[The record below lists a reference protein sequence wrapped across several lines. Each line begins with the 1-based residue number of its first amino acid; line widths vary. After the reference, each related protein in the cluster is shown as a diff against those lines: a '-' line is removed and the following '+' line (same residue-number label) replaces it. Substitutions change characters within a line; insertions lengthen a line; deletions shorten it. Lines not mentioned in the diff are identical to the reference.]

1 MHCGDARRAA
11 GSPPRRRCAMRPA
24 SSRNSASCRS
34 RFRTTWPWSAT
45 APTAFR
51 ARLDGARKPRRSRC
65 RGMPTW
71 RPSPRTGRRGI
82 RQSGKR
88 AHWPR
93 RCSTPGT
100 TSCCI
105 AHWQHCGWMSRPSTR
120 STRSAGQARART
132 SRTAAA
138 VFSPRTSSSA
148 RYPVW
153 PTFPHRP
160 ANERTMGIVFHFGL
174 LLNYLKGAKR

>member
-1 MHCGDARRAA
+1 
-11 GSPPRRRCAMRPA
+11 
-24 SSRNSASCRS
+24 
-34 RFRTTWPWSAT
+34 
-45 APTAFR
+45 
-51 ARLDGARKPRRSRC
+51 
-65 RGMPTW
+65 MPTW

-105 AHWQHCGWMSRPSTR
+105 AHWRHCGWMSGPSTR
-120 STRSAGQARART
+120 STGSAGQARART

-153 PTFPHRP
+153 ATVPHRP
-160 ANERTMGIVFHFGL
+160 ANERLDQMRPMLTRLTPASASSATRKVTQITRSQTAELRKNWNEVDSWHGG
-174 LLNYLKGAKR
+174 NPRR